1 MQGQI
6 ENTVKTP
13 TPAKVSE
20 MPKNCPEQ
28 LAAMDV
34 PSSIPLGEFSRQTWA
49 NAIVR
54 YTKDEVDK
62 QFSIRTDRKTQELRV
77 WRLK

>member
-13 TPAKVSE
+13 NAHAISE

-28 LAAMDV
+28 LAEMQA
-34 PSSIPLGEFSRQTWA
+34 PSSIPLGAFSRQTWA

-54 YTKDEVDK
+54 YTKDNTEK
-62 QFSIRTDRKTQELRV
+62 QFSLRTDRKTKELRV